1 MHSLYLWYRISI
13 QERLES
19 QPEGPPFGPKW
30 VRAPNGNR
38 SRANDWDFFFSEN
51 LGFSKGAMS
60 QLTALVGEASRAAP
74 WLSAGKVPG
83 SPESKRVLVSM
94 RNQKPMQ
101 ASETLRRLNQI
112 QRAAGLGNK
121 SRNSF
126 PWKRTI
132 VAGCFVI
139 GVAILGYWGTDG
151 WAYVQS
157 RRLAADLQLQ
167 TGDGLNRVVGRLSLL
182 DRYGVAV
189 LVEGLQSRQPE
200 VRKACQHKLA
210 DLVDSWRMQ
219 TSSESSANIGHLARC
234 LARQIDL
241 LPPGERR
248 FAANLATELL
258 LWPLD
263 QRQVDTTQVVMHCEL
278 ILRSGRRVE
287 GLGSEWLAREE
298 ASQPSDASDSEEK
311 LSVRERELADVRWTD
326 PVIAGGGIP
335 VQPLPIPATPP
346 DTQEYE
352 LEAPNRFI
360 PNRSGKGLPA
370 RIEDAIARNEVKPS
384 RPVQDP
390 SVLPPELSEPQQ
402 PEILWGRLSHIEV
415 LKRLH
420 LSEYESRNQAYSELQ
435 RRGFTPELVNI
446 GRQATSPRD
455 VDRLDL
461 AISLRKRKDVDPLPW
476 LRYLSED
483 VHLEVSQQALLALS
497 EMADPLEARLA
508 RERLKT
514 ENRIATESEPETIRR

>member
-1 MHSLYLWYRISI
+1 
-13 QERLES
+13 
-19 QPEGPPFGPKW
+19 
-30 VRAPNGNR
+30 
-38 SRANDWDFFFSEN
+38 
-51 LGFSKGAMS
+51 MS
-60 QLTALVGEASRAAP
+60 ARE
-74 WLSAGKVPG
+74 VPG
-83 SPESKRVLVSM
+83 RSESKRVLASM
-94 RNQKPMQ
+94 RNQKPIQ
-101 ASETLRRLNQI
+101 ASETLRRLSQI
-112 QRAAGLGNK
+112 HRAAGLENE
-121 SRNSF
+121 RRHSF
-126 PWKRTI
+126 PWKRTVVAAGFVMV
-132 VAGCFVI
+132 VAG
-139 GVAILGYWGTDG
+139 LGYWGTDG

-157 RRLAADLQLQ
+157 RRLSAELQLQ
-167 TGDGLNRVVGRLSLL
+167 TGDELNRVVGRLSLL

-189 LVEGLQSRQPE
+189 LVEGMQSRQVE

-219 TSSESSANIGHLARC
+219 TSSESSANIGHLAQC
-234 LARQIDL
+234 LARQVDS

-287 GLGSEWLAREE
+287 GLGSEWLAQEE
-298 ASQPSDASDSEEK
+298 ASSAADASDSEETTSD
-311 LSVRERELADVRWTD
+311 LRDRELADIRWAD

-335 VQPLPIPATPP
+335 VQPLQIPATPP
-346 DTQEYE
+346 DTQEFD
-352 LEAPNRFI
+352 LDAPNRFI
-360 PNRSGKGLPA
+360 PNRGGKGLPA
-370 RIEDAIARNEVKPS
+370 RAEDANARIGVTPA

-390 SVLPPELSEPQQ
+390 SVLPPELTEPKQ
-402 PEILWGRLSHIEV
+402 PAILWGRLSHIEV

-420 LSEYESRNQAYSELQ
+420 LSEFETRNQAYAELQ

-497 EMADPLEARLA
+497 EMADPFEARLA
-508 RERLKT
+508 RERLAT